1 MKIRTDF
8 VTNSSSS
15 SFIIARKGELTDEQK
30 AAIIEFV
37 EQEFLGEKVFTP
49 ESSDSEIQEAFE
61 EEFYAGESEEK
72 NIREAL
78 RNGYDVYSGSVCFD
92 EAEYGLSD
100 IHQKLWNIL
109 SKTDKEH
116 FIEIDTDLSY

>member
-15 SFIIARKGELTDEQK
+15 SFIIARKGELTEEQK

-37 EQEFLGEKVFTP
+37 EQEFLGEKVITP
-49 ESSDSEIQEAFE
+49 ESTESEIQEAFDE
-61 EEFYAGESEEK
+61 MYMQDSDEEK
-72 NIREAL
+72 IRTAL
-78 RNGYDVYSGSVCFD
+78 ANGLDVYSGVVCFE

-109 SKTDKEH
+109 SKTDKEK
-116 FIEIDTDLSY
+116 FVEIDTDLSY

>member
-15 SFIIARKGELTDEQK
+15 SFIIARKGELTEEQK

-37 EQEFLGEKVFTP
+37 EQEFLGEKVITP
-49 ESSDSEIQEAFE
+49 ESTESEIQEAFDE
-61 EEFYAGESEEK
+61 MYMQDSDEEK
-72 NIREAL
+72 IRTAL
-78 RNGYDVYSGSVCFD
+78 ANGLDVYSGVVCFE

-109 SKTDKEH
+109 SKTDKEK
-116 FIEIDTDLSY
+116 FVEIDTDLDY